1 MGSGHIHH
9 MPEGSITVLPRWR
22 DWRSTQQSCVIWKAE
37 NQGRFCEQ
45 FLDQYVQ
52 YKVKRSLVSTESLEK
67 KQVRT
72 RRGFKTDMPVSIC
85 LSVVAEKHSSGLN
98 SWILCVFSSENQME
112 QNSVSYTI
120 FFERKLCL
128 FGCNIRANK

>member
-52 YKVKRSLVSTESLEK
+52 YKVKRSLVSTESLL
-67 KQVRT
+67 
-72 RRGFKTDMPVSIC
+72 RRNK
-85 LSVVAEKHSSGLN
+85 SGLGEALKQTCLYP
-98 SWILCVFSSENQME
+98 SACSSRETLLWFKFVDSVCIL
-112 QNSVSYTI
+112 I
-120 FFERKLCL
+120 
-128 FGCNIRANK
+128 